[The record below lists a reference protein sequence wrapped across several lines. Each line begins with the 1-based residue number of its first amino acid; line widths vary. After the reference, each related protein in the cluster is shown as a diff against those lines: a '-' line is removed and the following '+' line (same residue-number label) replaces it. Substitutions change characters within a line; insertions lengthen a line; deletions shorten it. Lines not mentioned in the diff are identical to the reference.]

1 MPLTSALLLLL
12 LVLLLLVLV
21 LLLLLPPAAPP
32 AAGKYQNCPTCRLSI
47 LVVVVVL
54 LKKTIARARKN
65 KFEVLGSLFDFTRN
79 QDSCSNQPS

>member
-1 MPLTSALLLLL
+1 MPLTSALLLVLL
-12 LVLLLLVLV
+12 LVLLLLV
-21 LLLLLPPAAPP
+21 LLPPAAPP

-47 LVVVVVL
+47 LLVVVVVL

>member
-1 MPLTSALLLLL
+1 MPLTSALLLVLLL
-12 LVLLLLVLV
+12 LVLLLLV
-21 LLLLLPPAAPP
+21 LLLLPPAAPP

>member
-1 MPLTSALLLLL
+1 MPLTSALL

-21 LLLLLPPAAPP
+21 LLLLLLPPAAPP
-32 AAGKYQNCPTCRLSI
+32 AAGKYQNCPTCRLS
-47 LVVVVVL
+47 LVVVVVVL
-54 LKKTIARARKN
+54 QKKTIARARKN